1 MWKMA
6 KLDVIAGF
14 LGAGKTTF
22 ISHYIA
28 WLTTQN
34 IKYAVIENEFGVA
47 GIDAETLR
55 EKGAKVKEIS
65 GGCICCTMQVSLHSL
80 LSELSQE
87 VDRIILEP
95 SGLFNGDDFIGILQ
109 NPTLKSSLRK
119 GMWLGV
125 VDPLALPLFSEPEV
139 EVLADE
145 LIFAGSVLIS
155 KTRLAD
161 ETRIAAAVRSIEN
174 MVPAPKPLI
183 FTADWESYTPDI
195 WFPQLQH
202 SGFQTRP
209 HERKAINHRLLYESA
224 RLLLRRIQRRP
235 VARGRGRHHE
245 VGRRGDFT
253 NQRICLLQK
262 RWHLRAQLHARKC
275 VDPTVGRAVQACAEY
290 HRTRSGS
297 RKNQENVST
306 LIHPIF

>member
-1 MWKMA
+1 MA

-224 RLLLRRIQRRP
+224 RLLPSGEFSEDR
-235 VARGRGRHHE
+235 
-245 VGRRGDFT
+245 
-253 NQRICLLQK
+253 
-262 RWHLRAQLHARKC
+262 LRA
-275 VDPTVGRAVQACAEY
+275 VAEDIM
-290 HRTRSGS
+290 RSDAGEILRIKGFVS
-297 RKNQENVST
+297 SKSGGTFALNCTPGNVSIQQSEGRFKPV
-306 LIHPIF
+306 LNIIGRDLDRGKIKKMFQP

>member
-1 MWKMA
+1 MA

-28 WLTTQN
+28 WLTAQN

-65 GGCICCTMQVSLHSL
+65 GGCICCTMQVSLHTL
-80 LSELSQE
+80 LSELSHE

-109 NPTLKSSLRK
+109 SPTLKSSLRK

-125 VDPLALPLFSEPEV
+125 VDPLALSLFSELEV

-145 LIFAGSVLIS
+145 LVFAGSVLIS

-161 ETRIAAAVRSIEN
+161 EIQIAAAVRFIEN

-183 FTADWESYTPDI
+183 FSAAWESYTPDS
-195 WFPQLQH
+195 WFPELQR

-209 HERKAINHRLLYESA
+209 HERKSINHRMLYESA
-224 RLLLRRIQRRP
+224 RLRP
-235 VARGRGRHHE
+235 SDE
-245 VGRRGDFT
+245 FT
-253 NQRICLLQK
+253 EDR
-262 RWHLRAQLHARKC
+262 LRAIAEDVMRSDAGEILRIKGF
-275 VDPTVGRAVQACAEY
+275 VPSKSGGVFAVNC
-290 HRTRSGS
+290 TPG
-297 RKNQENVST
+297 NVSIQQ
-306 LIHPIF
+306 LEGRFKPVLNIIGRNLPRGKIKEIFQA

>member
-1 MWKMA
+1 MA

-109 NPTLKSSLRK
+109 NPTLKSSLQK

-125 VDPLALPLFSEPEV
+125 VDPLALPLFSEQEV

-195 WFPQLQH
+195 WFPQLQR

-209 HERKAINHRLLYESA
+209 HERKSINHRLLYEST
-224 RLLLRRIQRRP
+224 RLRP
-235 VARGRGRHHE
+235 SGEFSEDR
-245 VGRRGDFT
+245 
-253 NQRICLLQK
+253 
-262 RWHLRAQLHARKC
+262 LRA
-275 VDPTVGRAVQACAEY
+275 VAEDIM
-290 HRTRSGS
+290 RSDAGEILRIKGFVS
-297 RKNQENVST
+297 SKSGGAFALNCTPGNVSIQQAEGRFKPVLNIIGRDLDRGKIKKT
-306 LIHPIF
+306 FQP